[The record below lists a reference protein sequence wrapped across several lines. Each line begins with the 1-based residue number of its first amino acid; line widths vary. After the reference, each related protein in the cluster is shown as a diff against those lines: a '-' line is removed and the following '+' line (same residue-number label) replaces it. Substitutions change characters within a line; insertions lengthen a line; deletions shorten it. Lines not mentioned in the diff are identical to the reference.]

1 MNIKT
6 IITLTFITLTYF
18 VSASQNTL
26 IPDPNFEQALI
37 DSGYDSGPINGF
49 VPTASISNMTNLDIP
64 NANISDLTGIEDF
77 TSLTNLDCSNNYI
90 TNMDVTNNNALMILW
105 CSNNVLTTID
115 VTQNPN
121 LISLV
126 CSDNLLTNLN
136 LVFNPNLNVLVCEN
150 NPLTTLDV
158 TKNTTINRFQC
169 GNNMLSN
176 LDISKNPDLSIFTCE
191 NNQLS
196 TLDLRY
202 NTKLKTLNCSF
213 NQLSELDVS
222 NNPGLLTIDCSNNNL
237 CKLNLKNGNNL
248 NVDVNFDFNLNL
260 NCVVVDNPS
269 DNHLGWIP
277 TNFSNYVSSQNDC
290 SHFVNV
296 NTLTNIVTNSSYTL
310 PAITYGNYYT
320 ESEANGTPLFS
331 GDRITSS
338 QTIYIYN
345 ESLCASNESRFY
357 VLITDED
364 YYIPKY
370 FTPNNDGN
378 HDVWNVLDF
387 TNTIKDIRVF
397 DRYGKLLKSL
407 PPNSEGWNG
416 TYRGQLLVNDDY
428 WYAITLNSGETL
440 KGHFTLKR

>member
-6 IITLTFITLTYF
+6 LITLTLTTLTCF
-18 VSASQNTL
+18 VSASQDTFV
-26 IPDPNFEQALI
+26 PDDNFEQALI
-37 DSGYDSGPINGF
+37 DLGYDSGPLNDF
-49 VPTASISNMTNLDIP
+49 VPTANISGITNLDIP

-77 TSLTNLDCSNNYI
+77 TSLTQLDCSGNLLTSI
-90 TNMDVTNNNALMILW
+90 DVSALSSLKILW
-105 CSNNVLTTID
+105 CFSNQLIHLD
-115 VTQNPN
+115 VSQNTQ

-126 CSDNLLTNLN
+126 CNNNFLSNLDVTTNINLTV
-136 LVFNPNLNVLVCEN
+136 LVFKN
-150 NPLTTLDV
+150 NTISVIDV
-158 TKNTTINRFQC
+158 TKNTSLIRLEC
-169 GNNMLSN
+169 GNNLIPNIN
-176 LDISKNPDLSIFTCE
+176 LTKSPDLSIFTCE

-202 NTKLKTLNCSF
+202 NTNLNTLNCSF
-213 NQLSELDVS
+213 NQLSELDIS

-248 NVDVNFDFNLNL
+248 NADVNFGFNLNL
-260 NCVVVDNPS
+260 NCVVVDSPTE
-269 DNHLGWIP
+269 NHTGWNP

-290 SHFVNV
+290 SNFVNV
-296 NTLTNIVTNSSYTL
+296 DTLANVVTNSSYTL

-320 ESEANGTPLFS
+320 ESEANGMPLFS

-345 ESLCASNESRFY
+345 ESLCASNESHFY

-378 HDVWNVLDF
+378 HDVWNVQDF
-387 TNTIKDIRVF
+387 TNAIKDIRVF
-397 DRYGKLLKSL
+397 DRYGKLLKSFASH
-407 PPNSEGWNG
+407 SEGWNG
-416 TYRGQLLVNDDY
+416 MYRGRLLENDDY
-428 WYAITLNSGETL
+428 WYAITLNSGGIL